1 MKQVKLIIAS
11 TFKDAVYF
19 NYGDDYS
26 DITRVLVE
34 DHSPWEEVD
43 DMKFNAL
50 EEFVRN
56 YNYNKKNKNKSFA
69 FIIEKPKQIP
79 AQQAI
84 DEILRIRNERLE
96 MDRIAREKAEK
107 ERERKRRELEMKKL
121 AKSKEDKRKL
131 LEQLKKE
138 LGE

>member
-11 TFKDAVYF
+11 TFKDTVYF

-43 DMKFNAL
+43 NDEFYTL

-56 YNYNKKNKNKSFA
+56 YNNKRGNTSFA
-69 FIIEKPKQIP
+69 FIVEKAKQISS
-79 AQQAI
+79 QSAI
-84 DEILRIRNERLE
+84 
-96 MDRIAREKAEK
+96 
-107 ERERKRRELEMKKL
+107 
-121 AKSKEDKRKL
+121 
-131 LEQLKKE
+131 EQILKKKKE
-138 LGE
+138 QAERDRKEM

>member
-11 TFKDAVYF
+11 TFKDTVYF

-43 DMKFNAL
+43 NDEFYTL

-56 YNYNKKNKNKSFA
+56 YNNKRGNTSFA
-69 FIIEKPKQIP
+69 FLIEKPKQIS
-79 AQQAI
+79 AQSAIEQILKKKKEQAER
-84 DEILRIRNERLE
+84 DRKEMERI
-96 MDRIAREKAEK
+96 EK
-107 ERERKRRELEMKKL
+107 ERERKKQEREMKKL
-121 AKSKEDKRKL
+121 AKTKEDKRKL
-131 LEQLKKE
+131 LEKLKEE
-138 LGE
+138 LGES